1 MRGVYL
7 FLMRLILAAV
17 FAFILCR
24 IFFPGASPIR
34 VSALAAALLGLA
46 YIFEYTKRKD
56 RGGTH
61 GKP

>member
-1 MRGVYL
+1 
-7 FLMRLILAAV
+7 MRLILAAV